1 MFQFIPM
8 ALIWGS
14 SFLFVELA
22 LEFTTA
28 LGVAFWRT
36 ALGGFAMLALVLATK
51 ARLPRRPQEWLHL
64 WVAGLFMSAIPFS
77 LFSFAQQYTTSVLAA
92 IIGAATPMFALLAM
106 LTIFRAERPGALATT
121 GLLIGLIGVLV
132 TLGAWQGFGENQPVA
147 ILALVLAALSYGIG
161 TPYIRKFVTPL
172 KLPGSSTAAVQ
183 VGSSALTLLPF
194 YLLGGPLFVAEPEL
208 PNLLALIALG
218 VLGSGYAY
226 SLYHGVINKAGS
238 AVATMVTYTN
248 PVIASVWGVLLLS
261 EPMHWYEPVGGVI
274 VIAGA
279 YLTQYRPKVP
289 RG

>member
-1 MFQFIPM
+1 M

-36 ALGGFAMLALVLATK
+36 ALGGLAMAAVVWFTK
-51 ARLPRRPQEWLHL
+51 AKLPQRPMDWFHL

-77 LFSFAQQYTTSVLAA
+77 LSSYAQQSTTSVLAA
-92 IIGAATPMFALLAM
+92 IIGAATPMFALLTM
-106 LTIFRAERPGALATT
+106 LTIFRVEKPSGLAIT
-121 GLLIGLIGVLV
+121 GLIIGLIGVLV
-132 TLGAWQGFGENQPVA
+132 TLGAWQGFGDNEPLA
-147 ILALVLAALSYGIG
+147 ILALVCAALSYGFG

-172 KLPGSSTAAVQ
+172 QLPGATTAAVQ
-183 VGSSALTLLPF
+183 VGSSALTLLPI
-194 YLLGGPLFVAEPEL
+194 YALSGPLFTGTPETL
-208 PNLLALIALG
+208 NLLALIALG
-218 VLGSGYAY
+218 ALGSGYAY
-226 SLYHGVINKAGS
+226 SLYHGVISKAGS

-261 EPMHWYEPVGGVI
+261 EPLHWYEPIGGLI

-279 YLTQYRPKVP
+279 YLTQYRPKAS
-289 RG
+289 RS

>member
-1 MFQFIPM
+1 M

-36 ALGGFAMLALVLATK
+36 ALGGLAMTAVVVLGK
-51 ARLPRRPQEWLHL
+51 AKLPQRPIEWLHL

-77 LFSFAQQYTTSVLAA
+77 LFSYAQQFTTSVLAA

-106 LTIFRAERPGALATT
+106 LTIFKAEKPT
-121 GLLIGLIGVLV
+121 GLAITGLIIGLIGVLV
-132 TLGAWQGFGENQPVA
+132 TLGAWQGFGENQPLA
-147 ILALVLAALSYGIG
+147 IIALVGAALSYGIG
-161 TPYIRKFVTPL
+161 TPYIRKYVSPL
-172 KLPGSSTAAVQ
+172 KLPGSTTAAVQ
-183 VGSSALTLLPF
+183 VGSSAITLLPF
-194 YLLGGPLFVAEPEL
+194 YVLSGPLFTGTPAT
-208 PNLLALIALG
+208 PNLLALLALG

-226 SLYHGVINKAGS
+226 SLYHGVISKAGS

-261 EPMHWYEPVGGVI
+261 EPLHWYEPIGGAIVI
-274 VIAGA
+274 VGA
-279 YLTQYRPKVP
+279 YLTQYRVKPIQ
-289 RG
+289 